1 MCPAGSLPTV
11 GEMVMQTAG
20 ADMVSCRDV
29 YKTYG
34 AGESAIRAVDGVSA
48 DFAVG
53 EFTAIMGPSGSGKTT
68 LMQLLAGLD
77 TPTEGSVR
85 VAGMPLAG
93 LDDRALTDLRRDRI
107 GFIFQ
112 AFNLLPTLT
121 ARQNITLPLRLAG
134 RPVDPVRLR
143 IISDRLRIGD
153 RLEHRP
159 AELSGGEQQRV
170 AVARALLAQPGVV
183 FADEPTGAL
192 DIATGRALLAGLRDA
207 ARRYGQ
213 TIIMVTHDPGAAA
226 HADRALVM
234 ADGRI
239 RDELRQPT
247 RDAILASLAAVTL

>member
-1 MCPAGSLPTV
+1 
-11 GEMVMQTAG
+11 MQTVS

-77 TPTEGSVR
+77 TPTGGSVR
-85 VAGMPLAG
+85 VAGTLVAG

-134 RPVDPVRLR
+134 RSVDPARLR
-143 IISDRLRIGD
+143 TIVDRLRIVD

-159 AELSGGEQQRV
+159 TELSGGEQQRV
-170 AVARALLAQPGVV
+170 AVARALLAQPSVV

-192 DIATGRALLAGLRDA
+192 DIATGRALLADLRDA

-239 RDELRQPT
+239 RAELRQPT
-247 RDAILASLAAVTL
+247 RDTILASLAAVTV